1 MVFLTE
7 LDIEWLEVDPGR
19 GGLASEVTLPL
30 ILRDR
35 VLEGPQLVHTRPHKR
50 EITRTGYKPNIS
62 THTLAPLYWVWSS
75 VFCPFSD

>member
-35 VLEGPQLVHTRPHKR
+35 VLEGPQLVHTRPHKS
-50 EITRTGYKPNIS
+50 EITHTGYKANIS
-62 THTLAPLYWVWSS
+62 TCIP
-75 VFCPFSD
+75 